1 LELPFTK
8 YIYSPLRVFL
18 QLRTRFFWVR
28 SFSFSS
34 QCSPIGSP
42 HSHSRESTG
51 LLIAHRSSLILVH
64 RVAHSHRCAHPQGC
78 SSLIHRVAQLIFSAQ
93 NMSASHLLSLAGEHI
108 SHLQEH
114 TTAAIQPH
122 LSHIQHTS
130 EQFFHAQMVNP
141 MVGAVGA
148 VGSNI
153 GQHINGAVHGSQA
166 VIQHLSGFCNHLP
179 MVGGGPSPQQV
190 NWALRGFVPPK
201 HLRMEN
207 LSYPHVSNP
216 CESTEERLRELGLP
230 VALTRSP
237 QTNNNNQQQD
247 EHAAALLSSSPIQ
260 GLVPL
265 ATQAQAPAPSPP
277 SLGDNNSSE
286 FDFHNSKGQQTTL
299 EQHLSAMSLSESGS
313 TTVIAP

>member
-1 LELPFTK
+1 MFLLGSFILILIAVLTH
-8 YIYSPLRVFL
+8 RVA
-18 QLRTRFFWVR
+18 
-28 SFSFSS
+28 SFSFS
-34 QCSPIGSP
+34 P
-42 HSHSRESTG
+42 TG
-51 LLIAHRSSLILVH
+51 LLIAHRSFSFSFTGLLIL
-64 RVAHSHRCAHPQGC
+64 SAHPQGC

-166 VIQHLSGFCNHLP
+166 VIQHLSGFCHHLP

>member
-1 LELPFTK
+1 VCVCQ
-8 YIYSPLRVFL
+8 RVF
-18 QLRTRFFWVR
+18 
-28 SFSFSS
+28 SS
-34 QCSPIGSP
+34 TAHSHS
-42 HSHSRESTG
+42 HSHSRTLRAS
-51 LLIAHRSSLILVH
+51 LLIESK
-64 RVAHSHRCAHPQGC
+64 
-78 SSLIHRVAQLIFSAQ
+78 

-108 SHLQEH
+108 SHFHEH

-122 LSHIQHTS
+122 LSHIQHTTG
-130 EQFFHAQMVNP
+130 EFFHSSVNP
-141 MVGAVGA
+141 MVGAVGPLIGHHIQGA
-148 VGSNI
+148 SNTV
-153 GQHINGAVHGSQA
+153 VHGSQA
-166 VIQHLSGFCNHLP
+166 VIQHLSGFCHHLPLP

-230 VALTRSP
+230 VANLTRSP
-237 QTNNNNQQQD
+237 QTNNNNNQQQD
-247 EHAAALLSSSPIQ
+247 EHAAAALLSSSPIQ

-265 ATQAQAPAPSPP
+265 ATQAQAQAPAPSPP

-286 FDFHNSKGQQTTL
+286 FDFNNSKGQQTTL

>member
-1 LELPFTK
+1 LLEIIH
-8 YIYSPLRVFL
+8 YISEGIYILLSTQIVSSGF
-18 QLRTRFFWVR
+18 VH
-28 SFSFSS
+28 SHSHS
-34 QCSPIGSP
+34 QCSP
-42 HSHSRESTG
+42 TG
-51 LLIAHRSSLILVH
+51 LLILS
-64 RVAHSHRCAHPQGC
+64 AHPQGC
-78 SSLIHRVAQLIFSAQ
+78 SSFIAHSHSRTLRASLLIESK

-108 SHLQEH
+108 SHNIQH

-122 LSHIQHTS
+122 LSHIQHTTG
-130 EQFFHAQMVNP
+130 EFFHSSVNP
-141 MVGAVGA
+141 MVGAVGPLIGHHIQGA
-148 VGSNI
+148 SNTV
-153 GQHINGAVHGSQA
+153 VHGSQA
-166 VIQHLSGFCNHLP
+166 VIQHLSGFCHHLP
-179 MVGGGPSPQQV
+179 LPGMVGGGPSPQQV

-230 VALTRSP
+230 VANLTRSP
-237 QTNNNNQQQD
+237 QTNNNNNQQQD
-247 EHAAALLSSSPIQ
+247 EHAAAALLSSSPIQ

-265 ATQAQAPAPSPP
+265 ATQAQAQAQAQAPAPSPP

-286 FDFHNSKGQQTTL
+286 FDFNNSKGQQTTL

>member
-1 LELPFTK
+1 
-8 YIYSPLRVFL
+8 
-18 QLRTRFFWVR
+18 
-28 SFSFSS
+28 
-34 QCSPIGSP
+34 
-42 HSHSRESTG
+42 
-51 LLIAHRSSLILVH
+51 
-64 RVAHSHRCAHPQGC
+64 
-78 SSLIHRVAQLIFSAQ
+78 
-93 NMSASHLLSLAGEHI
+93 MSASHLLSLAGEHI
-108 SHLQEH
+108 SHNIQH

>member
-1 LELPFTK
+1 VCLP
-8 YIYSPLRVFL
+8 
-18 QLRTRFFWVR
+18 
-28 SFSFSS
+28 
-34 QCSPIGSP
+34 
-42 HSHSRESTG
+42 TG
-51 LLIAHRSSLILVH
+51 LLINGSFSVLTH
-64 RVAHSHRCAHPQGC
+64 RVAHSHSHSHSHSRTLRA
-78 SSLIHRVAQLIFSAQ
+78 SLLIESK

-108 SHLQEH
+108 SHNIQH

-130 EQFFHAQMVNP
+130 EQFFHAQCMNP
-141 MVGAVGA
+141 VVGAVGA
-148 VGSNI
+148 VGPLIGHHIQGASNTV
-153 GQHINGAVHGSQA
+153 VHGSQA
-166 VIQHLSGFCNHLP
+166 VIQHLSGFCHHLP
-179 MVGGGPSPQQV
+179 LPGMVGGGPSPQQV

-230 VALTRSP
+230 VANLTRSP
-237 QTNNNNQQQD
+237 QTNNNNNNQQQD
-247 EHAAALLSSSPIQ
+247 EHAAAALLSSSPIQ

-265 ATQAQAPAPSPP
+265 ATQAQAQAQAQAPAPSPP

-286 FDFHNSKGQQTTL
+286 FDFNNSKGQQTTL

>member
-1 LELPFTK
+1 VCVCQ
-8 YIYSPLRVFL
+8 RVFSS
-18 QLRTRFFWVR
+18 TAH
-28 SFSFSS
+28 S
-34 QCSPIGSP
+34 QCSPTGLLIFHS
-42 HSHSRESTG
+42 HSHSRTLRAS
-51 LLIAHRSSLILVH
+51 LLIESK
-64 RVAHSHRCAHPQGC
+64 
-78 SSLIHRVAQLIFSAQ
+78 

-108 SHLQEH
+108 SHNIQH

-122 LSHIQHTS
+122 LSHIQHTTG
-130 EQFFHAQMVNP
+130 EFFHSSVNP
-141 MVGAVGA
+141 MVGAVGPLIGHHIQGA
-148 VGSNI
+148 SNTV
-153 GQHINGAVHGSQA
+153 VHGSQA
-166 VIQHLSGFCNHLP
+166 VIQHLSGFCHHLPLP

-230 VALTRSP
+230 VANLTRSP
-237 QTNNNNQQQD
+237 QTNNNNNNQQQD
-247 EHAAALLSSSPIQ
+247 EHAAAALLSSSPIQ

-265 ATQAQAPAPSPP
+265 ATQAQAQAQAQAPAPSPP

-286 FDFHNSKGQQTTL
+286 FDFNNSKGQQTTL

>member
-1 LELPFTK
+1 VCVCQ
-8 YIYSPLRVFL
+8 RVF
-18 QLRTRFFWVR
+18 
-28 SFSFSS
+28 
-34 QCSPIGSP
+34 
-42 HSHSRESTG
+42 
-51 LLIAHRSSLILVH
+51 SSLILILILILIL
-64 RVAHSHRCAHPQGC
+64 AHFELAC
-78 SSLIHRVAQLIFSAQ
+78 SSSAIMSAQ
-93 NMSASHLLSLAGEHI
+93 HLLSLAGEHI
-108 SHLQEH
+108 SHNIQH

-122 LSHIQHTS
+122 LSHIQHTTG
-130 EQFFHAQMVNP
+130 EFFHSSVNP
-141 MVGAVGA
+141 MVGAVGPLIGHHIQGA
-148 VGSNI
+148 SNTV
-153 GQHINGAVHGSQA
+153 VHGSQA
-166 VIQHLSGFCNHLP
+166 VIQHLSGFCHHLP
-179 MVGGGPSPQQV
+179 LPGMVGGGPSPQQV

-230 VALTRSP
+230 VANLTRSP
-237 QTNNNNQQQD
+237 QTNNNNNQQQQD

-265 ATQAQAPAPSPP
+265 ATQAQAQAQAQAPAPSPP

-286 FDFHNSKGQQTTL
+286 FDFNNSKGQQTTL